1 MRHRIAAVSFVL
13 VVLIAGGVTIAV
25 AGSTRSNASITKARA
40 VAFARTV
47 NLGAADLPR
56 FRNLGLA
63 PEPQPRTNTSDPEFA
78 RCVGVKPNRYVASVQ
93 SPGFIHG
100 RFRTQAELVTS
111 KVIVLPTAS
120 LAARELTMLNSVR
133 GRSCFARLLIQPESA
148 SATESHLRIDRVS
161 WSSPALP
168 PAAHGFKVRVAG
180 ALTGIHT
187 RNRPIHLYIDML
199 GFINGAAQ
207 VYLVDT
213 GWESP
218 ARSSTERRLIS
229 LLYSRAEA
237 HKLS

>member
-1 MRHRIAAVSFVL
+1 MRRRIAAISIVM

-25 AGSTRSNASITKARA
+25 AGSGNASTSITKAQA
-40 VAFARTV
+40 VAFARAV
-47 NLGAADLPR
+47 NLRAADLPR
-56 FRNLGLA
+56 FRNLDLA

-120 LAARELTMLNSVR
+120 LAARELTILNSAR
-133 GRSCFARLLIQPESA
+133 GRSCFAHLLIQPESA
-148 SATESHLRIDRVS
+148 SVTESHLRINRVS
-161 WSSPALP
+161 WSSPTLP
-168 PAAHGFKVRVAG
+168 PAAHGFKVQAAG
-180 ALTGIHT
+180 TLTGIHT

-199 GFINGAAQ
+199 GFINGPAQ
-207 VYLVDT
+207 IYMVAT

-218 ARSSTERRLIS
+218 AQSSTERRLLS